1 MLTMTTNEFRRRRG
15 RSRTPRRLVRTLLW
29 FALVAMMSRAV
40 RGEEEESAVE
50 HVMETYDENA
60 DGLLDEEETSELVEA
75 FVRRLSGGGA
85 HAGHGHEEEHGHE
98 DEHGHEEEHEALERL
113 SSDDLIDEFAG
124 SDGKLNETE
133 FLNAAAMVVRCFAE
147 EDCEF
152 IASHAESTEEKD
164 YVDLK
169 MGLMAAIFAMGFIGG
184 MLPLYMTTYVPLLDG
199 ATRYLNSF
207 SGGLFLSAGFVHL
220 LPHAL
225 ESANKAKIGTNDEYP
240 FAMVM
245 AVLGFCLAFCIER
258 VLFHTHSHGS
268 DEHHHP
274 QQTNKSVSVTSD
286 DCEKCENVQQ
296 SVSIFKQA
304 RSALVFMAGIA
315 LHASLAGV
323 SLGTQTERK
332 AIISIFV
339 AISSH
344 KSAAAFSIGTQF
356 LRCGIKDV
364 KSMALFMFAFAL
376 ITPIG
381 IVIGYLAESTSAAVS
396 AVLEG
401 ISAGT
406 FIYVGT
412 IEVLGDEF
420 ENTTK
425 LCDDHHGHNH
435 KVATHEHTVHGT
447 PPRIVRLAKFGAYML
462 GVTFIVLVQLAVEHA
477 H

>member
-1 MLTMTTNEFRRRRG
+1 MMMMTNERRRR
-15 RSRTPRRLVRTLLW
+15 RSRAPRRLVRTLLC

-40 RGEEEESAVE
+40 RGEEDESAVE

-60 DGLLDEEETSELVEA
+60 DELLDADETSELVEA
-75 FVRRLSGGGA
+75 FVNRLSGGAA
-85 HAGHGHEEEHGHE
+85 HAGHAHEE
-98 DEHGHEEEHEALERL
+98 EHGHEEEHEALESL
-113 SSDDLIDEFAG
+113 SSDDLIAEFAG

-133 FLNAAAMVVRCFAE
+133 FLNAAAKVVRCLAE

-152 IASHAESTEEKD
+152 IASHAVVTEKKD
-164 YVDLK
+164 YVGLK
-169 MGLMAAIFAMGFIGG
+169 MGLMAAIFAMGLIGG
-184 MLPLYMTTYVPLLDG
+184 MLPLYVTTHVPLLEG
-199 ATRYLNSF
+199 ATRYLNAF

-225 ESANKAKIGTNDEYP
+225 ESANEAKIGTNDEYP

-245 AVLGFCLAFCIER
+245 VVLGFCLAFCIER
-258 VLFHTHSHGS
+258 VLFHTHSHGA
-268 DEHHHP
+268 DEHHHL
-274 QQTNKSVSVTSD
+274 QQTTKAVNVTSD
-286 DCEKCENVQQ
+286 DCEKCENVEQ

-304 RSALVFMAGIA
+304 RSALVFLAGIA

-356 LRCGIKDV
+356 LRCGIRDV
-364 KSMALFMFAFAL
+364 KWMAIFMLAFAL

-381 IVIGYLAESTSAAVS
+381 IVIGYLAESTSPATS

-401 ISAGT
+401 VSAGT

-420 ENTTK
+420 ENTTE

-447 PPRIVRLAKFGAYML
+447 PPRFVRLAKFGAYML